1 MDFDEYQKS
10 AMRTKGWFPQ
20 EVEQMLAAGLGIA
33 GEAGEIVDELKKIF
47 FHGRVLDKSKLIEEM
62 GDELWYLALLCDALS
77 ISMDELAT
85 YNIAKLEKR
94 YPDGFCP
101 ERRKDDGRVEGI
113 THWML
118 DVPPKPPGNECDE
131 VR

>member
-47 FHGRVLDKSKLIEEM
+47 FHGRALDKNRLIEEM
-62 GDELWYLALLCDALS
+62 GDELWYLALLCDALD

-85 YNIAKLEKR
+85 YNITKLEKR

-101 ERRKDDGRVEGI
+101 ERRRDYGQMDKSRGFIAGFSRTNMDLSSMG
-113 THWML
+113 
-118 DVPPKPPGNECDE
+118 
-131 VR
+131 